1 MKLIILKLCYYVSS
15 VAHRCTLKI
24 EHKTKNERT
33 NVKRYF
39 LLFQNHIERGVIFWK
54 LKNTL

>member
-39 LLFQNHIERGVIFWK
+39 LLFQNHIERGVIFW
-54 LKNTL
+54 